1 MLFQCRAGKG
11 AILPTL
17 LVKPHSSVG
26 NVSAFAQPTCDI
38 VIVAIAFQTIESP
51 LETVCRPPRP

>member
-1 MLFQCRAGKG
+1 
-11 AILPTL
+11 
-17 LVKPHSSVG
+17 VKPHSSVG